1 MFVLQSMSTGV
12 SLSTD
17 DKISGLSAKPCDVN
31 LSTQY
36 NSNESTEVNVLS
48 DLDEA
53 IAKVSRCMALVR
65 GRSEAAQRRRELLD
79 TCVRANL
86 CEMPDGQFT
95 QMKDDKDRCQMLA
108 SIMQADHEFADAN
121 MVFQIAFMKTV
132 NALRRIGEDNTVIN
146 LWTNP
151 K

>member
-1 MFVLQSMSTGV
+1 MNTSV
-12 SLSTD
+12 SLSTED
-17 DKISGLSAKPCDVN
+17 NISGLSGKPCEVG
-31 LSTQY
+31 LSTGD
-36 NSNESTEVNVLS
+36 NLKESTEVNTLS
-48 DLDEA
+48 ELDDA
-53 IAKVSRCMALVR
+53 ITKISQCMALVR

-121 MVFQIAFMKTV
+121 MVFHIAFTKTL
-132 NALRRIGEDNTVIN
+132 NALRRIGEENTVIT
-146 LWTNP
+146 LWTNRN
-151 K
+151 